1 MILDILENLRR
12 EAYVKAVIREA
23 EFDNVVGYVGYK
35 LPIEIFY
42 AMNLTAYPIYGIDK
56 EILNFST
63 EKNLCPL
70 IDAAITYAK
79 TDKCPLIHSS
89 KLIVIGD
96 TCPAMTSEILKLKD
110 KNIYVYDSEENL
122 ISKIKEVYKTKFNQD
137 FLISI
142 REEIQK
148 ISDYIQKIK
157 RDFNLSIL
165 QAFNIEYFINFLDL
179 DERMNFL
186 ENLSKN
192 NELKNFND
200 TNEFVNLI
208 FHCMSCKNFEGG
220 FCNGRLSRNVAITR
234 NGRKDS

>member
-12 EAYVKAVIREA
+12 EAYVRAVIKQS

-42 AMNLTAYPIYGIDK
+42 AMNLTAYPIYGIDE
-56 EILNFST
+56 EILQFSS

-70 IDAAITYAK
+70 IDATITYAK

-96 TCPAMTSEILKLKD
+96 TCKAMTNEILKLKD
-110 KNIYVYDSEENL
+110 KNIYVYDNEENL
-122 ISKIKEVYKTKFNQD
+122 ISKIKEVYNTEFNQD
-137 FLISI
+137 FLISV
-142 REEIQK
+142 REEI
-148 ISDYIQKIK
+148 SVYIQKLK
-157 RDFNLSIL
+157 RDFNLSDL
-165 QAFNIEYFINFLDL
+165 QAFNIEYFTNFLNL

-192 NELKNFND
+192 NELKNLDD

-208 FHCMSCKNFEGG
+208 FHCISCKKFEGG
-220 FCNGRLSRNVAITR
+220 FCNGRLSRNVGIVR
-234 NGRKDS
+234 NGRKNS